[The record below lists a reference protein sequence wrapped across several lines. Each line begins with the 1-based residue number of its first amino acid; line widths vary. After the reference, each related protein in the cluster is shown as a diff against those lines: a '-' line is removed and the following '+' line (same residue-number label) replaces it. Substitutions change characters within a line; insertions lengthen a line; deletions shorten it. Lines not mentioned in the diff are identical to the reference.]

1 MPECCAQSSILK
13 RLNCNVSPSLHS
25 PVRTRPQDNGL
36 SSTAIDLTQCRV
48 VSVSNVQY
56 PKSHDLAMER
66 TRNKRFTYRQTSL
79 PGRLAHSSAHKDLS
93 GPSGTCRSLVLAI
106 NLMMMMLL
114 QRLTRSRVGRLT
126 MPLRRTA
133 VISRA
138 LAKIAICWR
147 DARCKVWE
155 GRWRGGD
162 GLAAG
167 RLAKIGW
174 DTVLCT
180 EWDLWRTGR
189 LDRCGRSVQ
198 LSVSDLIF
206 KCSAN

>member
-1 MPECCAQSSILK
+1 MPECCAQSSILT
-13 RLNCNVSPSLHS
+13 RLNCNVSPSLRN
-25 PVRTRPQDNGL
+25 PVRTRPQDKGP
-36 SSTAIDLTQCRV
+36 SSTAIDLAQCRV
-48 VSVSNVQY
+48 VRVSNVQY
-56 PKSHDLAMER
+56 PKSHDLSTER

-106 NLMMMMLL
+106 YLMMML

-133 VISRA
+133 VIPRA

-167 RLAKIGW
+167 RLASSCVP
-174 DTVLCT
+174 TL
-180 EWDLWRTGR
+180 
-189 LDRCGRSVQ
+189 
-198 LSVSDLIF
+198 
-206 KCSAN
+206 